1 MSRLGKREII
11 RQIMLFDDESGGAVI
26 GGDIDRLKEM
36 DIDDLRDTYKE
47 IYNEDAKKKSPKKK
61 NTVMASLRSSKD
73 KKFNGHTGRG

>member
-1 MSRLGKREII
+1 
-11 RQIMLFDDESGGAVI
+11 MLFDDESGGAVI

-47 IYNEDAKKKSPKKK
+47 IYNEDAKKKFSKKK
-61 NTVMASLRSSKD
+61 NTAMASLRSSKD